1 MTLALDIEE
10 DSILK
15 KMLEIANKY
24 QIPSRVY
31 ENDDFVYQAHP
42 NAAKYSAKQFA
53 EKLDKA
59 IDKKGI
65 GMNDFLKE
73 LEKTPISYLF

>member
-10 DSILK
+10 GSVLK

-24 QIPSRVY
+24 HIPSRVY
-31 ENDDFVYQAHP
+31 ENDEFIYQAHP
-42 NAAKYSAKQFA
+42 KAPQYSAKQMA
-53 EKLDKA
+53 DKLDKA

-65 GMNDFLKE
+65 GMNEFLKE
-73 LEKTPISYLF
+73 LESWR